1 MDRNDTETMRRLPR
15 TCRAADRV
23 LWFGEVDSTNTVARR
38 LLAEAW
44 PPVDAAGLDVT
55 GTVAAAAN
63 AGAAGAFGD
72 VIADAAV
79 EPPIAVIVADSQ
91 TAGHGRLGR
100 QWVSRPGESS
110 MVSFATVLPQSL
122 VTDPRVN
129 GWLQMIAGL
138 AAIDAMTAV
147 LAETGADRC
156 CASHGPKDDCA
167 LMLKWPNDVFLHG
180 RKLGGILLESVMLPA
195 ADIPMAGLV
204 IGIGLNLNLPA
215 DHLPTDQATSLQ
227 LHRAPLPD
235 PLELRDRI
243 AAGTVT
249 VLRSRMRAFAVDPTD
264 YAVALRDETEALCW
278 TLGRRVEARM
288 TDGSVTRGIATAL
301 NPDASLT
308 VCADD
313 GVDHVVRTG
322 DVGVL

>member
-1 MDRNDTETMRRLPR
+1 MNVNESEAMRRLPR
-15 TCRAADRV
+15 TCRAADWV
-23 LWFGEVDSTNTVARR
+23 LWFDEVDSTNTVARR
-38 LLAEAW
+38 LLSEAW
-44 PPVDAAGLDVT
+44 QPVDAGGPDVAGTATVT
-55 GTVAAAAN
+55 ACAAAA
-63 AGAAGAFGD
+63 GVFGD
-72 VIADAAV
+72 GIADAVA

-122 VTDPRVN
+122 VTDSRVN